1 MQKEKYRLESDLK
14 NADIK
19 LTLLFEELIML
30 KSLETTD
37 QELSQQL

>member
-19 LTLLFEELIML
+19 LILLFEELIML
-30 KSLETTD
+30 KSLESTD
-37 QELSQQL
+37 QELS